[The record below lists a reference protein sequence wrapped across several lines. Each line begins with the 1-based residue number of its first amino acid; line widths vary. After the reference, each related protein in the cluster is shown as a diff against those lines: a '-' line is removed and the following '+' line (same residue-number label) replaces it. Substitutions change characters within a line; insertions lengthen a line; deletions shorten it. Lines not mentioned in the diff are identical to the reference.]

1 VTVFHTL
8 LCRVVRGGNN
18 LCDGPVD
25 DDSALAKAMAR
36 VQERGF
42 GHQPEAG
49 AAGAAKKA
57 RIEGAQ
63 GPGQVT
69 ACCVT
74 AYVYIYMLQML

>member
-1 VTVFHTL
+1 VFQSIHR
-8 LCRVVRGGNN
+8 RVVRGGNN

-36 VQERGF
+36 VQEGGF

-63 GPGQVT
+63 GPGQVG
-69 ACCVT
+69 VN
-74 AYVYIYMLQML
+74 LS